1 MNETN
6 QEIWAGDY
14 DPIMGLLT
22 NIHTVDLE
30 LMSQKTCSLNLKMSL
45 KEKQDFV
52 YQFGNGHKI
61 KHQEVKCK
69 LSGST
74 AEEQYKNW
82 MSDMNEPLSAP
93 NYGIENYFKL
103 KQLDIPIQ
111 HEKVKQPFMTQVRS
125 IPGRDLIIGKVQL
138 LLAHIAPSSDIY
150 ISEQFFF
157 TNQFLLLLQKCPI
170 GMDHY
175 KIGPFPIQDSI
186 QKANYM
192 DTTF

>member
-138 LLAHIAPSSDIY
+138 LLAHTAPSSY

-157 TNQFLLLLQKCPI
+157 TN
-170 GMDHY
+170 
-175 KIGPFPIQDSI
+175 
-186 QKANYM
+186 
-192 DTTF
+192 